1 MQRNSLPAALVML
14 GWSYSCLS
22 MVVSFHVKENPEISC
37 TKGGTMYGEWL
48 ALHQVLVYKLC
59 ICIHA
64 WNRGSHSDPQA
75 CLGLYSVSTWDHTVI
90 LRPAWRCT
98 VLVHGITQ

>member
-1 MQRNSLPAALVML
+1 MLRNSLPAALVML

-48 ALHQVLVYKLC
+48 ALHQVLADKLG
-59 ICIHA
+59 IYIHA
-64 WNRGSHSDPQA
+64 WNHYNLGCQS
-75 CLGLYSVSTWDHTVI
+75 LGLWF
-90 LRPAWRCT
+90 
-98 VLVHGITQ
+98 LVHALEKTVFRLTFSCN